1 MTKSE
6 RLTGSLWGTAI
17 GDALGLCREGL
28 APARARKLYPNLDE
42 YQLFGGRGLASDD
55 TEHAAFTVWAMQQP
69 EQFEQRLRHALRRW
83 LWALPAGIGLATLR
97 AGVKLSLGFKSS
109 GVFSAGNGPLMRA
122 PALAVCAG
130 DDLHRKLL
138 ISTCLTHTDPRAY
151 QGALMVAET
160 TRYLMGDASWDQVLE
175 AVTDPYL
182 REKLQNM
189 GEFPQQSP
197 QHYVIE
203 QGWHK
208 GVSGFVYHTAPAVVQ
223 AALHHRDDYRAA
235 IKSVIECGGD
245 SDTTAAIVGG
255 MLGARLGA
263 RALPADWIGGYADRP
278 HSLQYLEQL
287 ATGQVTSLPNFAL
300 CMGRNLLFGATV
312 LGYGVRRLL
321 PPY

>member
-6 RLTGSLWGTAI
+6 RLIGSLWGTAI

-28 APARARKLYPNLDE
+28 APERARKLYPNLDE
-42 YQLFGGRGLASDD
+42 YQLFGGRGMVSDD

-69 EQFEQRLRHALRRW
+69 EQFEQRLRYALRRW

-97 AGVKLSLGFKSS
+97 AGLKLSFGFKSP

-122 PALAVCAG
+122 PALAVCSG
-130 DDLHRKLL
+130 DDLHQKLL
-138 ISTCLTHTDPRAY
+138 ISTRLTHTDPRAY

-160 TRYLMGDASWDQVLE
+160 TRYLMGDSAWGQVLE

-182 REKLQNM
+182 REKLQKM

-235 IKSVIECGGD
+235 VKAVIECGGD

-278 HSLQYLEQL
+278 HSLQYLEGL
-287 ATGQVTSLPNFAL
+287 ATVQVTSLPNFAL